1 MQQQEEEIDGGLLEG
16 GGQVIRNCM
25 AYAALRGRGGGG
37 LKIHSIRAGRPNPG
51 LQQQHLTGALLVSAM
66 SANGQLSPCQVGST
80 ELKFVPGDLRSGD
93 FSADIKSAGSV
104 ALLIQSVLPCAI
116 FAPGPCVFKLKGGTN
131 TTFAPHIDY
140 LQLVTLPILA
150 RMGVVCD
157 IELQRRGFFP
167 KGCGLVVVRTQPT
180 TAARG
185 LQPIILD
192 TRGELTRVWGRV
204 FVSSMV
210 DANAHHVADV
220 MTRALRAATA
230 AEAAVPAV
238 TVVIEV
244 EVVPA
249 AAAAQSS
256 PAFGVVLLAE
266 TTTGCLFGASAV
278 ESGYGKRDCL
288 APETVAQSAVREL
301 LEDWRAGG
309 CADRHLQDQLI
320 IFMALARGRSRVR
333 LGTMELHTQTAIHF
347 AQQLAGAT
355 FNIHQ
360 VEKEEGGGFVVECD
374 GIGKIAK

>member
-1 MQQQEEEIDGGLLEG
+1 MQQEEIDGGLLEG

-25 AYAALRGRGGGG
+25 AYAALRGRLG

-51 LQQQHLTGALLVSAM
+51 LQQQHLTGVLLVSAM
-66 SANGQLSPCQVGST
+66 SAGGQLSPCQVGST
-80 ELKFVPGDLRSGD
+80 ELEFVPGNLCSGD

-131 TTFAPHIDY
+131 TNFAPHIDY
-140 LQLVTLPILA
+140 LQLVTLPMLA

-157 IELQRRGFFP
+157 IDLQRRGFFP
-167 KGCGLVVVRTQPT
+167 KGCGLVVVRTQPA
-180 TAARG
+180 AARG
-185 LQPIILD
+185 LQPIILA
-192 TRGELTRVWGRV
+192 TRGEMARLWGRV
-204 FVSSMV
+204 FVSASM
-210 DANAHHVADV
+210 AHHVADV
-220 MTRALRAATA
+220 MVATVTHALALAAA
-230 AEAAVPAV
+230 AADTIPAVP
-238 TVVIEV
+238 VVIEV
-244 EVVPA
+244 EVVP
-249 AAAAQSS
+249 AAQSS

-288 APETVAQSAVREL
+288 APEVVAQSAVGEL

-320 IFMALARGRSRVR
+320 IFMALAHGRSRVR

-355 FNIHQ
+355 FNI
-360 VEKEEGGGFVVECD
+360 VKEKGGGYFVECD